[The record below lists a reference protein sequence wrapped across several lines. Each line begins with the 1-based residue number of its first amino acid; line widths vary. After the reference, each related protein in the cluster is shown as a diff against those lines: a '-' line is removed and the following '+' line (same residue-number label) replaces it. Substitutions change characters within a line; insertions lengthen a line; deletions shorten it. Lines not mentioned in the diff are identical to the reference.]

1 MSYCSSYCKEQK
13 SKLHDIHTML
23 RYRDKGQ
30 NKKRSL
36 TFCPGVK
43 FSRWSDFD
51 ENRLKLN
58 GLPQRFKK
66 YIVCHA

>member
-1 MSYCSSYCKEQK
+1 
-13 SKLHDIHTML
+13 ML
-23 RYRDKGQ
+23 CYRDKGQ

-36 TFCPGVK
+36 TFCTGVK
-43 FSRWSDFD
+43 FSGWSDFD

-58 GLPQRFKK
+58 GLPHRLKK